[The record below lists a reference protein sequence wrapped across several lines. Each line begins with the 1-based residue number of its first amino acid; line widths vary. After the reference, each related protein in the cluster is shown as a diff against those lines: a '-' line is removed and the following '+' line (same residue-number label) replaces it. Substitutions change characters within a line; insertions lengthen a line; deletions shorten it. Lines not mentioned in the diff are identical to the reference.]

1 MQAGEERHYKNTLDA
16 WSKIHHEE
24 GLRAY
29 FKVKPGQHPSLV
41 LHPEVA
47 SISAETLIASAAK
60 CPANAAPPEAFGL
73 GVLMQ
78 SEVTVGTPGY
88 IPHSQ
93 ISQQTSICKGPSWWS
108 LCQKFFTDP
117 LQTPQ
122 PPASHL

>member
-1 MQAGEERHYKNTLDA
+1 VNVQAGEERHYKNTLDA

-47 SISAETLIASAAK
+47 SISAEILVASAAK

-78 SEVTVGTPGY
+78 SQVTVDTPGH
-88 IPHSQ
+88 IPHLQ
-93 ISQQTSICKGPSWWS
+93 ISQQTSICKGPSW
-108 LCQKFFTDP
+108 
-117 LQTPQ
+117 
-122 PPASHL
+122 